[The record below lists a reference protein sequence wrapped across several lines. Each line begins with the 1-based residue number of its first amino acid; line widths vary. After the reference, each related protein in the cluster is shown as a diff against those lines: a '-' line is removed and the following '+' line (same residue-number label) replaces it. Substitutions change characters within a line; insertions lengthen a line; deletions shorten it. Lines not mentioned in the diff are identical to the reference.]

1 MTLRYYTSLDT
12 GAPVLTGT
20 TYYRLR
26 AILMACL
33 VTGYGSKA
41 AAGWSMPHDVTGG
54 CSFSNGDAVLN
65 LVSTASDKVQFYSM
79 EYITDPSTALAG
91 GYNRRSGRWA
101 DNAST
106 DRQILYD
113 YYLFSTSYNPHW
125 FVVADNKTCI
135 LVLGSS
141 SDGSANTYRATAIY
155 FGRYQNTQGLTG
167 AAEWCSI
174 GPTYNSTISIGSQWF
189 MWADGQNGS
198 RAGTLLRHPVTGLVF
213 PDGNTFVGASSAA
226 PRAANGGMKLTALSR
241 ICLTRT
247 PILLWDGSF
256 NGPFGYLRGVLQD
269 MNLCSSSLPDVL
281 AAFGQPNTWQQRVT
295 PLTLPGG
302 KQVLPYWPYN
312 TSDSAYFISLDAADW
327 GDL

>member
-12 GAPVLTGT
+12 GAPALTGT
-20 TYYRLR
+20 TYNRLR

-33 VTGYGSKA
+33 VSGYGSKA

-54 CSFSNGDAVLN
+54 CSFSNGDALLN
-65 LVSTASDKVQFYSM
+65 LVSVNDYNVQFYSM
-79 EYITDPSTALAG
+79 EYITDPTTALAG

-101 DNAST
+101 DNIST
-106 DRQILYD
+106 DRQNLYG
-113 YYLFSTSYNPHW
+113 YNVLGPVSGTNPHW
-125 FVVADNKTCI
+125 FVVADAKTCI
-135 LVLGSS
+135 LVLGSNA
-141 SDGSANTYRATAIY
+141 GSAYAGDVRAFY

-174 GPTYNSTISIGSQWF
+174 GPDYNLNGSTSQWF
-189 MWADGQNGS
+189 MWAANSTGA

-213 PDGNTFVGASSAA
+213 PPGDTFVAAASASS
-226 PRAANGGMKLTALSR
+226 RTANGDIKLSALAR

-247 PILLWDGSF
+247 PLLLWNGSL
-256 NGPFGYLRGVLQD
+256 NGPVGYLRGVLQD
-269 MNLCSSSLPDVL
+269 VNLCSSSLTDVL

-302 KQVLPYWPYN
+302 KQVLPYWPGG
-312 TSDSAYFISLDAADW
+312 TIDHAYLISLDAADW
-327 GDL
+327 SDL